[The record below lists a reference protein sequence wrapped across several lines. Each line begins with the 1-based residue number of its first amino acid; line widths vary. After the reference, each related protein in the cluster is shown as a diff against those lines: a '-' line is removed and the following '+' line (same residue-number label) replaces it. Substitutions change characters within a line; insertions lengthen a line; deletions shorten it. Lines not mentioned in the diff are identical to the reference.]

1 MTTSETCSQGRA
13 ISSETCSP
21 GRAVSPAMLVVG
33 HGSRDADGVAE
44 FWALARTI
52 RAAAGDLLT
61 GFGFIELASPTVD
74 EAIDELVAHGATEI
88 VSVPLVL
95 LAAGHLKNDGPAALA
110 RARARHPGVHFCLA
124 RDLGIE
130 PHVLE
135 VAADRIRDA
144 AGDADPEKLGV
155 ALIGRGCSDPDACAD
170 LWKVSRLLADG
181 RGLGT
186 IEPGFVSVATPSVPE
201 TLERLRLLGAGTAVL
216 APFFLFPGV
225 LLSRIYAEAASWA
238 RDHPEVEVRD
248 AGHLGPDPRLARLVL
263 ERYREARVGDVR
275 MNCDLCAY
283 RVQLP
288 GYESKVGTPIS
299 LTPHSDGPAAG
310 SRRARREPAAGPQI
324 RRGRF
329 VGSRPASGVTAIEV
343 RDLDFAYPDGRRALS
358 GVSMH
363 VEPGERVAL
372 LGPNG
377 AGKTSL
383 VLQLNGVLTPSAG
396 SVFIGGVQV
405 GQRTLTEVRRR
416 VGVVFQDP
424 DDQLFTPTVGR
435 DVAFGPAHLG
445 LSGAALEA
453 RVTEALS
460 YVGLTDAADR
470 PPHRLSLGE
479 RRRAAVATVLAMHP
493 EVLVLDEP
501 TANLDPA
508 ARRELAD
515 LIKRLGMT
523 TLLVTHDLPYALELC
538 PRALVIDHGQIVAD
552 GPTREVL
559 ADTGFMSAHR
569 LELPAGFNPLGT

>member
-1 MTTSETCSQGRA
+1 MTR
-13 ISSETCSP
+13 
-21 GRAVSPAMLVVG
+21 AMLVVG
-33 HGSRDADGVAE
+33 HGSRDADGVDE
-44 FWALARTI
+44 FWALASTI
-52 RAAAGDLLT
+52 RAAAGELLT
-61 GFGFIELASPTVD
+61 GFGFIELASPSVD
-74 EAIDELVAHGATEI
+74 EAIDDLVVRGATEI

-110 RARARHPGVHFCLA
+110 RARTRHPEVRFHLA
-124 RDLGIE
+124 RDLGID
-130 PHVLE
+130 PLVLE
-135 VAADRIRDA
+135 VATDRIREA

-170 LWKVSRLLADG
+170 LWKVSRLLSDG

-186 IEPGFVSVATPSVPE
+186 VEPGFVSIATPGIAE
-201 TLERLRLLGAGTAVL
+201 TLERLRLLGAGTTVL

-225 LLSRIYAEAASWA
+225 LLNRIYAEAASWA
-238 RDHPEVEVRD
+238 QDHPEVEVRG
-248 AGHLGPDPRLARLVL
+248 ASHLGPDPRLARLAL
-263 ERYREARVGDVR
+263 ERYREARAGDVR
-275 MNCDLCAY
+275 MNCDLCTY

-288 GYESKVGTPIS
+288 GYEAKVGTPIS
-299 LTPHSDGPAAG
+299 LTPHGDGPAVG
-310 SRRARREPAAGPQI
+310 SRRARRATRAPTPAPQI

-329 VGSRPASGVTAIEV
+329 IGSQPVGEHPAIEV
-343 RDLDFAYPDGRRALS
+343 RDLDFAYPDGRQALS
-358 GVSMH
+358 GVSMR
-363 VEPGERVAL
+363 VEAGERVAL

-396 SVFIGGVQV
+396 SVTIGGIQV
-405 GQRTLTEVRRR
+405 GRRTLAEVRRR

-445 LSGAALEA
+445 LSGDTLTA
-453 RVTEALS
+453 RVAEALS
-460 YVGLTDAADR
+460 YVGLMDAADR

-508 ARRELAD
+508 ARREFAD

-569 LELPAGFNPLGT
+569 LELPAGFNPLGA

>member
-1 MTTSETCSQGRA
+1 MSR
-13 ISSETCSP
+13 
-21 GRAVSPAMLVVG
+21 AMLVVG
-33 HGSRDADGVAE
+33 HGSRDADGVEQFWTLAE
-44 FWALARTI
+44 SIRALAP
-52 RAAAGDLLT
+52 DPVE
-61 GFGFIELASPTVD
+61 FGFLELASPTVD
-74 EAIDELVAHGATEI
+74 DAVDALVAQGATEI

-95 LAAGHLKNDGPAALA
+95 LSAGHLKNDGPAALA
-110 RARARHPGVHFCLA
+110 RARARHPRVRFRLA

-130 PHVLE
+130 PRVLD
-135 VAADRIRDA
+135 VATDRIRDA

-155 ALIGRGCSDPDACAD
+155 ALIGRGSSDPDACAD
-170 LWKVSRLLADG
+170 LWKVGRLLADG
-181 RGLGT
+181 RGLGM
-186 IEPGFVSVATPSVPE
+186 IEPGFISVASPGVPE
-201 TLERLRLLGAGTAVL
+201 TLHRLRLLGAATIVV

-225 LLSRIYAEAASWA
+225 LLHRIYSEAAGWA
-238 RDHPEVEVRD
+238 ADHPEVDVWS
-248 AGHLGPDPRLARLVL
+248 AAQLGVDFRLTQLIL
-263 ERYREARVGDVR
+263 ERYREAVDGDVR

-288 GYESKVGTPIS
+288 GYEAKVGTPIS
-299 LTPHSDGPAAG
+299 LTPHGDTPPRGA
-310 SRRARREPAAGPQI
+310 RRARRATRVPTPAARIPN

-329 VGSRPASGVTAIEV
+329 AGSAQPTGGVPAIEV
-343 RDLDFAYPDGRRALS
+343 RELSFSYPDGRSALS
-358 GVSMH
+358 GVSLR

-383 VLQLNGVLTPSAG
+383 VLQLNGVLTPSGG
-396 SVFIGGVQV
+396 SVRIGGVALSR
-405 GQRTLTEVRRR
+405 RTLAEVRRR

-445 LSGAALEA
+445 LTGDALAE

-460 YVGLTDAADR
+460 YVGLADAADR
-470 PPHRLSLGE
+470 PPYRLSLGE

-501 TANLDPA
+501 TSNLDPA
-508 ARRELAD
+508 GRREFAD
-515 LIKRLGMT
+515 LVKRLSMT

-538 PRALVIDHGQIVAD
+538 PRSVVLDHGQIVAD
-552 GPTREVL
+552 GPTQEVL

-569 LELPAGFNPLGT
+569 LELPAGFNPLGWWP